1 MQEEGSE
8 RYPVW
13 TGEELPALR
22 KARRER
28 VRELAEHLNLNRSDR
43 AISEWAAAAPRT
55 NRRRV
60 LDQDLVNHLL
70 RVVPPDMLPWLKGWL
85 LERAPALGERR
96 RRARR
101 VHRAC
106 AGAHGEALPKGARR
120 VGTA

>member
-85 LERAPALGERR
+85 LERAPAGLLPWLRERLQAENGPGR
-96 RRARR
+96 ERGDA
-101 VHRAC
+101 
-106 AGAHGEALPKGARR
+106 
-120 VGTA
+120 